1 MTILDAIA
9 VGGGLR
15 DFAKGSH
22 IYVLR
27 TNADKS
33 QQKLLFDYKQ
43 VIKGKKLAENVEL
56 RPGDTIVI
64 PSVLGSCHMFKTLFA
79 TVVLCGSCL
88 VAQEPLI
95 PSQLGTAPLTNE
107 AVRSNVLDTEVRS
120 LDRLM

>member
-43 VIKGKKLAENVEL
+43 VIKGKKLSQNVEL

-64 PSVLGSCHMFKTLFA
+64 P
-79 TVVLCGSCL
+79 
-88 VAQEPLI
+88 
-95 PSQLGTAPLTNE
+95 
-107 AVRSNVLDTEVRS
+107 
-120 LDRLM
+120 